1 MGTSYYREKYL
12 SWPMKYLLAKKYF
25 WSRGQNKYFFG
36 RRILAAP
43 RGPKTGMRRGLPKA
57 PRAELEVTRGGAP
70 AMGLA
75 GH

>member
-1 MGTSYYREKYL
+1 MAYEVLVGEEV
-12 SWPMKYLLAKKYF
+12 LLVTGSEQVLLWA
-25 WSRGQNKYFFG
+25 SH
-36 RRILAAP
+36 LAAP
-43 RGPKTGMRRGLPKA
+43 SGPKTGMRRGLPKA